1 MSPYLVGAYA
11 VFWAFTFA
19 LVLSIWGRQRRVA
32 QEIAMLKVRLEEE
45 DRGGK
50 RAQHQE

>member
-32 QEIAMLKVRLEEE
+32 QEIAMLKVRLEE